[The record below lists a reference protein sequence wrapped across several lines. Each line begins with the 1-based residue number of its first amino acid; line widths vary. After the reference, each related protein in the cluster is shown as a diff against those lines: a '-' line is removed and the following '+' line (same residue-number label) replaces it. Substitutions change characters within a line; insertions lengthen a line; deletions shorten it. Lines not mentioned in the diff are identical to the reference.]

1 MHKLR
6 KFYYDNKVIIW
17 RYILIIASL
26 LIVIQLLNYMI
37 KVKNEN
43 ALKNTN
49 INSLNVDKNNT
60 IINNP
65 NTNTHITSNTSAV
78 TGEQVDNTSL
88 KKASETIENFV
99 SACNNGNIEEAY
111 NYLSEDCKSE
121 LYTDINK
128 FKSLYYDTIFGGAK
142 KSASVENW
150 ILNTY
155 KVSITDDIMATGNAN
170 GMKTQDYITIIKDGE
185 NSKLNI
191 NSFVKKEKINKTQTI
206 ENLQFTIIS
215 KNIYMEYEEYEIK
228 IENQTGGRVLLDT
241 QQNTKSIYVQDS
253 NETKYYSYSHEL
265 LSGLLKINNGFS
277 TQLTIKFYKSY
288 SKDRAIKNIVFSDV
302 ILNYNN
308 IVNDEIERKKI
319 IINL

>member
-88 KKASETIENFV
+88 KKASETIEDFV

>member
-49 INSLNVDKNNT
+49 MNSLNVDKNNT

-65 NTNTHITSNTSAV
+65 NTNSHITSDKSAV
-78 TGEQVDNTSL
+78 TGEQVDNTWL

-170 GMKTQDYITIIKDGE
+170 GMKIQDYITIIKDGE

-191 NSFVKKEKINKTQTI
+191 NSFVKKEKINKTQTV

-288 SKDRAIKNIVFSDV
+288 SKDRATKNIVFSDV
-302 ILNYNN
+302 ILNYND

>member
-1 MHKLR
+1 MHNLR
-6 KFYYDNKVIIW
+6 RFYYQNKYKIWGVIIF
-17 RYILIIASL
+17 IVLLLLAIQVLNKIAS
-26 LIVIQLLNYMI
+26 IA
-37 KVKNEN
+37 NEN
-43 ALKNTN
+43 KINNAITNNTN
-49 INSLNVDKNNT
+49 TVNN

-65 NTNTHITSNTSAV
+65 NTNSHITSDKSAV
-78 TGEQVDNTSL
+78 TGERVDNTSL
-88 KKASETIENFV
+88 KKASEIIENFV

-170 GMKTQDYITIIKDGE
+170 GMKTQDYITIVKDGE
-185 NSKLNI
+185 NVKLNI
-191 NSFVKKEKINKTQTI
+191 NGFVKKEKINKTQTI
-206 ENLQFTIIS
+206 ENMQFTVIN
-215 KNIYMEYEEYEIK
+215 KNIYMEYEEYEIQV
-228 IENQTGGRVLLDT
+228 INQSDGRVLLDT

-277 TQLTIKFYKSY
+277 TQLTVKFYKSY
-288 SKDRAIKNIVFSDV
+288 SKDRTTKNIVFSDV
-302 ILNYNN
+302 ILNYND
-308 IVNDEIERKKI
+308 IVNDEVERKKI

>member
-1 MHKLR
+1 MHNLR
-6 KFYYDNKVIIW
+6 RFYYQNKYKIWGVIIF
-17 RYILIIASL
+17 IVL
-26 LIVIQLLNYMI
+26 LLLAIQVLNKIVAISNEKKLNEAI
-37 KVKNEN
+37 SNS
-43 ALKNTN
+43 NTN
-49 INSLNVDKNNT
+49 TVNA

-65 NTNTHITSNTSAV
+65 NTNSHITSDKSAV

-170 GMKTQDYITIIKDGE
+170 GMKIQDYITIIKDGE

-191 NSFVKKEKINKTQTI
+191 NSFVKKEKINKTQTV

-265 LSGLLKINNGFS
+265 LIGLLKINNGFS

-288 SKDRAIKNIVFSDV
+288 SKDRATKNIVFSDV
-302 ILNYNN
+302 ILNYND

>member
-1 MHKLR
+1 
-6 KFYYDNKVIIW
+6 
-17 RYILIIASL
+17 
-26 LIVIQLLNYMI
+26 
-37 KVKNEN
+37 
-43 ALKNTN
+43 
-49 INSLNVDKNNT
+49 
-60 IINNP
+60 
-65 NTNTHITSNTSAV
+65 
-78 TGEQVDNTSL
+78 
-88 KKASETIENFV
+88 
-99 SACNNGNIEEAY
+99 
-111 NYLSEDCKSE
+111 
-121 LYTDINK
+121 
-128 FKSLYYDTIFGGAK
+128 
-142 KSASVENW
+142 
-150 ILNTY
+150 
-155 KVSITDDIMATGNAN
+155 MATGNAN